1 MRRPVPPV
9 LTHRP
14 NIATMRN
21 IVTDPTASAVS
32 DFRDLAFADRR
43 PDRPGGRGL
52 VIAEG
57 AVVVERLLASNYPV
71 RAVLGLARRLDSLDV
86 PSQVPTYEVDA
97 SVMDQIVGF
106 HLNRGVVATADRA
119 PMPTIAELSARARV
133 LLVLE
138 GVNDHENLGAIFR
151 SAAAFG
157 VDGIILGPKCS
168 DPLYR
173 RAIRVSMGHVLKV
186 PFVTAPSWPQ
196 TLYDLA
202 IEGFQ
207 CWAMTP
213 YPPAVQLRS
222 LPTTE
227 GKIAIV
233 VGAEGSGLTDVAL
246 AAVPRH
252 IRIPM
257 AAGVDSLNVAT
268 AAAIA
273 LHHLAG
279 MPSD

>member
-1 MRRPVPPV
+1 M
-9 LTHRP
+9 
-14 NIATMRN
+14 MRN
-21 IVTDPTASAVS
+21 IVTDPTASVVS

-57 AVVVERLLASNYPV
+57 AVVVQRLLESNYPV
-71 RAVLGLARRLDSLDV
+71 RAVMGLAHRLDSLDL
-86 PSQVPTYEVDA
+86 PSQIPAYEVEVQ
-97 SVMDQIVGF
+97 VMDQIVGF
-106 HLNRGVVATADRA
+106 HLNRGVLATADRA
-119 PMPTIAELSARARV
+119 PMPTAAQLLRHARV

-138 GVNDHENLGAIFR
+138 GVNDHENLGALFR
-151 SAAAFG
+151 NAAAFG

-196 TLYDLA
+196 TLYELDLQ
-202 IEGFQ
+202 GFQ

-213 YPPAVQLRS
+213 YPPAVELRS
-222 LPTTE
+222 LPSAE

-233 VGAEGSGLTDVAL
+233 VGAEGSGLSEVAL
-246 AAVPRH
+246 AAVRRH

-257 AAGVDSLNVAT
+257 AVGVDSLNVAT

-273 LHHLAG
+273 LHHLTG
-279 MPSD
+279 TPPI